1 MRRRVLGA
9 AAAGVAAVTLAGCTG
24 GVYNVTL
31 PGGPNLGSHPYTVT
45 AQFTDVL
52 DLVPQSSVKVDD
64 VDVGEVRRIGLTDGG
79 RLAVVTMQLN
89 GDVQLPANATAT
101 ISQTSLLGEKFI
113 ALARPA
119 DPHGSLHAGAV
130 IPVAHTQQAVEFE
143 QVFGALSLLLNGGG
157 VGQLHEIVL
166 ELNKAVGGD
175 HSAALHSLLHDADA
189 VVHRI
194 DARRGDIVAALA
206 QVNTLAR
213 TLNANSAELTTAL
226 RDLPAGLR
234 VLARQRGQLVAMLNA
249 LGRLSRTTVHTVQAG
264 GRAFV
269 SDLRSLAPTLRRLT
283 AAGQDLPTSL
293 QLLLTYPFP
302 DSVLRAIRGD
312 YLNAFITTN
321 LNTPGGS
328 VVRLD
333 TKTGRGHATAP
344 PAMLPPDDAV
354 APGLPQRTIVTTPSP
369 KAGTR

>member
-1 MRRRVLGA
+1 MRRRLRGAALAGA
-9 AAAGVAAVTLAGCTG
+9 AALTLAGCTG
-24 GVYNVTL
+24 GIYNVSL

-52 DLVPQSSVKVDD
+52 DLVPQASVRVND
-64 VDVGEVRRIGLTDGG
+64 VAVGEVRTIGLIDGG
-79 RLAVVTMQLN
+79 RLAAVTLELN
-89 GDVQLPANATAT
+89 GDVHLPANATAT
-101 ISQTSLLGEKFI
+101 ISQTSLLGEKFV
-113 ALARPA
+113 ALASPA
-119 DPHGSLHAGAV
+119 QPQGELHNGAV
-130 IPVAHTQQAVEFE
+130 ITVAHTQQAVQFE

-157 VGQLHEIVL
+157 VGQLHEIVV
-166 ELNKAVGGD
+166 ELNKALGGD
-175 HSAALHSLLHDADA
+175 HTVALHSLLQDADA

-194 DARRGDIVAALA
+194 AARRGDIVAALA
-206 QVNTLAR
+206 QVNTLSR
-213 TLNANSAELTTAL
+213 TLNANSADLTTAL

-234 VLARQRGQLVAMLNA
+234 VLARQRARLVAMLDA
-249 LGRLSRTTVHTVQAG
+249 LGRLSRTTVHTVRAS

-269 SDLRSLAPTLRRLT
+269 SDLRSLAPTLRRLA
-283 AAGQDLPTSL
+283 AAGQDLPNSL

-333 TKTGRGHATAP
+333 RHATADGVSAP
-344 PAMLPPDDAV
+344 PAMLPPVDGA

-369 KAGTR
+369 TSGTR